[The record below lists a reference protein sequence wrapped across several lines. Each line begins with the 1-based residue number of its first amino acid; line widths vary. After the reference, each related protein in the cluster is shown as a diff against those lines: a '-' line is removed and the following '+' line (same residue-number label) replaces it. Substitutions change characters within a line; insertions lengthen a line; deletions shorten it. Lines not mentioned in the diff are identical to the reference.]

1 MKEGVILRILA
12 VKIIIFIHLTMIGC
26 QTYQLEVITTPSNA
40 SVYIFDESRK
50 TYILAGNTPFNLDRS
65 KKLLSFV
72 DGNETLAISIE
83 KKGYITERMLIE
95 QSNAPK
101 GSMTFTLKKF
111 EQPELEKEKEV
122 AETLLTQD
130 QKVLES
136 VLREV
141 FRVIQLQKK
150 SDYDVAYA
158 SVLGLISRYSETPLF
173 WEMKGSLEM
182 LRKNPGEALT
192 SYKKAVALGS
202 TSPELKDALA
212 KLETRP

>member
-1 MKEGVILRILA
+1 MRSATIKVFFAVQLIL
-12 VKIIIFIHLTMIGC
+12 VGC
-26 QTYQLEVITTPSNA
+26 QTYQLEVITTPPNA
-40 SVYIFDESRK
+40 SVYIFDEQRK
-50 TYILAGNTPFNLDRS
+50 TYVLAGKTPFNLDTS

-95 QSNAPK
+95 QASAPK
-101 GSMTFTLKKF
+101 GTMTFTLKKF
-111 EQPELEKEKEV
+111 ELPDQE
-122 AETLLTQD
+122 AATSTETLLIQD

-136 VLREV
+136 VLRDV
-141 FRVIQLQKK
+141 YRVMQLQKE

-158 SVLGLISRYSETPLF
+158 TVLGLISRYSDTPLF
-173 WEMKGSLEM
+173 WEMKGSLEV
-182 LRKNPGEALT
+182 LRKNQVDALA

-212 KLETRP
+212 ELESRK